1 MSQRY
6 THSSFFTRHPL
17 SLPPSRPSRLL
28 TNVAWAV
35 RHANLMA
42 DPRLVL
48 SEVISEER
56 TEPFS
61 QTQIDALFKSI
72 RVEEPVPSSDAGSV
86 PLDNLQVEEH
96 HHRQGIRILVRP
108 LAKFPNSRSVSPGS
122 DSCQWLA
129 LRAEVASAE
138 QPEHKVLAVTQTS
151 KDIKFSVR
159 IPGEIQDESPRPP
172 LWCELYYDPA
182 SDKVIFLNK
191 SDVPISLSG
200 VTQTPLSSPV
210 LAEALVINPGV
221 ARALR
226 PGTWRI
232 TVRDVAVLDFR
243 ILEKR
248 PVTLYQPQAPTI
260 VEEVSS
266 SSSSS
271 QIISGGK
278 RALTPEVDVK
288 RVKRRV
294 SDPDTPGDDGV
305 IMFLRPAADPLV
317 FPLPNG
323 RESKELSAI
332 NGHALLDTEKGQT
345 IAVPGVCE
353 LDEYQLTK
361 REPIASTS
369 LSAVYT
375 ADHSH
380 VPDNIV
386 TVKVLKTRVANPND
400 KPHVHERN
408 VIRQADMW
416 LRECKS
422 QEELQHESIVRYYG
436 GDARFLSLYMEHVD
450 AKDLTAAPRWR
461 NKANDEFQGD
471 RSDALRILVDISGAL
486 NYIHGRKLVHN
497 DIKPANILYSP
508 ERGAVLCDFGLSTLA
523 SNSPMGGGT
532 PYYVPPE
539 FIGRKLRGPASD
551 VWAVGITMLYVLRK
565 IPFPDCRARRH
576 HPKPLYWQISGVNNP
591 STPHK
596 QYGNGQPAI
605 NQMRD
610 WLTEIYDAREKL
622 DNKDRLERLVKE
634 MLTPNPQQRI
644 TMARV
649 LQELAVDQTS
659 AAG

>member
-1 MSQRY
+1 
-6 THSSFFTRHPL
+6 
-17 SLPPSRPSRLL
+17 
-28 TNVAWAV
+28 
-35 RHANLMA
+35 MA
-42 DPRLVL
+42 EPRFGL
-48 SEVISEER
+48 SEAISEER

-61 QTQIDALFKSI
+61 QSEIDARFRGI
-72 RVEEPVPSSDAGSV
+72 RVEEPVPATDAVAV
-86 PLDNLQVEEH
+86 PLDDLQVEDH
-96 HHRQGIRILVRP
+96 HHKQGIRILFRP
-108 LAKFPNSRSVSPGS
+108 LAKFPNARSVSPGS

-129 LRAEVASAE
+129 LRAEVASSE

-159 IPGEIQDESPRPP
+159 IPGETQDDSPRPP

-191 SDVPISLSG
+191 SDVPISLSS
-200 VTQTPLSSPV
+200 VSPTPLSSPP
-210 LAEALVINPGV
+210 LSAAHIINPGL
-221 ARALR
+221 AKALK

-232 TVRDVAVLDFR
+232 TVRDIDVLDFR
-243 ILEKR
+243 VLEKR
-248 PVTLYQPQAPTI
+248 PVTLYQPQPPKAP
-260 VEEVSS
+260 EDVSS
-266 SSSSS
+266 TTSSAHINSS
-271 QIISGGK
+271 GK
-278 RALTPEVDVK
+278 RALTPEYDEK

-294 SDPDTPGDDGV
+294 SDPETPGDDGV
-305 IMFLRPAADPLV
+305 IMFLRPAGDHLV

-323 RESKELSAI
+323 RESKELSTVNA
-332 NGHALLDTEKGQT
+332 HALLDAEKGDT

-375 ADHSH
+375 ATHSH

-400 KPHVHERN
+400 KPLVHERN

-422 QEELQHESIVRYYG
+422 QEDLQHESIVRYYG

-461 NKANDEFQGD
+461 SKANDEFLGD
-471 RSDALRILVDISGAL
+471 RNDAVRILRDIASAL
-486 NYIHGRKLVHN
+486 SYIHGRKLVHN

-523 SNSPMGGGT
+523 ANSPTTGGT

-539 FIGRKLRGPASD
+539 FIGRKQRGTASD
-551 VWAVGITMLYVLRK
+551 VWALGVTMLYVLRK
-565 IPFPDCRARRH
+565 IAFPDSRARRQ
-576 HPKPLYWQISGVNNP
+576 HPRPLYWQIAGVNNP
-591 STPHK
+591 AVPHK
-596 QYGNGQPAI
+596 NYGNGQPAI
-605 NQMRD
+605 SQMRD
-610 WLTEIYDAREKL
+610 WLTEIFEARENL
-622 DNKDRLERLVKE
+622 NSKDRLERLVME
-634 MLTPNPQQRI
+634 MLYPNPNQRI
-644 TMARV
+644 TMAKV
-649 LQELAVDQTS
+649 LQELTTEQIVAPVK
-659 AAG
+659 

>member
-1 MSQRY
+1 
-6 THSSFFTRHPL
+6 
-17 SLPPSRPSRLL
+17 
-28 TNVAWAV
+28 
-35 RHANLMA
+35 MA

-48 SEVISEER
+48 SEAISEER

-61 QTQIDALFKSI
+61 QTQIDALFKGI
-72 RVEEPVPSSDAGSV
+72 RVEEPVPSADAGSV
-86 PLDNLQVEEH
+86 PLDDLQVEEH

-159 IPGEIQDESPRPP
+159 IPGETQDESPRPP

-271 QIISGGK
+271 QVVSGGK

-323 RESKELSAI
+323 RETKELSAI

-375 ADHSH
+375 ANHSH

-471 RSDALRILVDISGAL
+471 RSDALRILADISGAL

-591 STPHK
+591 SAPHK

-622 DNKDRLERLVKE
+622 DSKDRLERLVKE

>member
-1 MSQRY
+1 
-6 THSSFFTRHPL
+6 
-17 SLPPSRPSRLL
+17 
-28 TNVAWAV
+28 
-35 RHANLMA
+35 MA
-42 DPRLVL
+42 EHRFGL
-48 SEVISEER
+48 SEESSEDR

-61 QTQIDALFKSI
+61 QSEIDSRFKGI
-72 RVEEPVPSSDAGSV
+72 RVEESVSMADSGAV
-86 PLDNLQVEEH
+86 PLDILQVEDH
-96 HHRQGIRILVRP
+96 HHKQGIRILVRP
-108 LAKFPNSRSVSPGS
+108 LTKFPNSRSVSPGS

-129 LRAEVASAE
+129 LRAEVASSD

-159 IPGEIQDESPRPP
+159 IPGEVQDESPRPP

-191 SDVPISLSG
+191 SDVPISLSS
-200 VTQTPLSSPV
+200 VSQTPLSSPP
-210 LAEALVINPGV
+210 LSAAHIINPGL
-221 ARALR
+221 AKALK

-232 TVRDVAVLDFR
+232 TVRDIDVLDFR
-243 ILEKR
+243 VLEKR
-248 PVTLYQPQAPTI
+248 PVTLYQPRPT
-260 VEEVSS
+260 VVKEVSS
-266 SSSSS
+266 SSASSD
-271 QIISGGK
+271 QINSSGK
-278 RALTPEVDVK
+278 RALTPEDDDK

-294 SDPDTPGDDGV
+294 SDADETRDDGV

-323 RESKELSAI
+323 RESKELSTV
-332 NGHALLDTEKGQT
+332 NGHPLLDTEKGEV

-369 LSAVYT
+369 LSSVYT
-375 ADHSH
+375 ATHSH

-386 TVKVLKTRVANPND
+386 TVKVLKTRVANPNE

-422 QEELQHESIVRYYG
+422 QEDLQHESIVRYYG

-450 AKDLTAAPRWR
+450 AQDLTAAPRWR
-461 NKANDEFQGD
+461 SKANDEFQGD
-471 RSDALRILVDISGAL
+471 RNDAIRILGDIASAL
-486 NYIHGRKLVHN
+486 NYIHCRKQVHN

-523 SNSPMGGGT
+523 ANSPTSGGT

-551 VWAVGITMLYVLRK
+551 VWALGITMLYVLRK
-565 IPFPDCRARRH
+565 IPFPDSRARRQ
-576 HPKPLYWQISGVNNP
+576 HPRPLYWQIAGVNNP

-596 QYGNGQPAI
+596 AYGNGQPAI

-610 WLTEIYDAREKL
+610 WLTEIYVAREKL
-622 DNKDRLERLVKE
+622 NPKDKLERIIID
-634 MLTPNPQQRI
+634 MLTPNQHQRV

-649 LQELAVDQTS
+649 LQELRSDKATTVK
-659 AAG
+659 

>member
-1 MSQRY
+1 
-6 THSSFFTRHPL
+6 
-17 SLPPSRPSRLL
+17 
-28 TNVAWAV
+28 
-35 RHANLMA
+35 MA
-42 DPRLVL
+42 DPRL
-48 SEVISEER
+48 EPSEEGSEAH
-56 TEPFS
+56 TVPFS
-61 QTQIDALFKSI
+61 QSEIDARFKGI
-72 RVEEPVPSSDAGSV
+72 RVEEPVPPANPEDV
-86 PLDNLQVEEH
+86 PLDILQVEDH

-108 LAKFPNSRSVSPGS
+108 LTKFPNSRSVSPGS

-129 LRAEVASAE
+129 LRAEVASSD

-159 IPGEIQDESPRPP
+159 IPGETQDDAPRPP

-200 VTQTPLSSPV
+200 VSQTPLSSPP
-210 LAEALVINPGV
+210 LSAALIINPGL
-221 ARALR
+221 AKALK

-232 TVRDVAVLDFR
+232 TVRDIAVLDFR

-248 PVTLYQPQAPTI
+248 PVMLYESQPPAL
-260 VEEVSS
+260 VETDSS
-266 SSSSS
+266 SSGSSS
-271 QIISGGK
+271 INFSGK
-278 RALTPEVDVK
+278 RALTPELDEK

-294 SDPDTPGDDGV
+294 SMPDTPGDDGV
-305 IMFLRPAADPLV
+305 IMFLRPAADPLI

-332 NGHALLDTEKGQT
+332 DAQPLLDAEKGQT

-353 LDEYQLTK
+353 LDQYQLTK
-361 REPIASTS
+361 RDPIASTS

-375 ADHSH
+375 AEHSK
-380 VPDNIV
+380 VSDLV
-386 TVKVLKTRVANPND
+386 TVKVLKTRVTNPND
-400 KPHVHERN
+400 KPYVHERN

-422 QEELQHESIVRYYG
+422 QEDLQHESIVRYYG

-471 RSDALRILVDISGAL
+471 QNDAWRILTDIASAL
-486 NYIHGRKLVHN
+486 SYIHGRTLVHN

-523 SNSPMGGGT
+523 SNSPNSGGT

-551 VWAVGITMLYVLRK
+551 VWALGVTMLYVLHK
-565 IPFPDCRARRH
+565 IPFPDCRARRQ
-576 HPKPLYWQISGVNNP
+576 HPRPLYWQIAGVNNP
-591 STPHK
+591 GIAHK
-596 QYGNGQPAI
+596 QYGSGQPAVI
-605 NQMRD
+605 QMRE
-610 WLTEIYDAREKL
+610 WLTEIHEAREQL
-622 DNKDRLERLVKE
+622 DPKSLLERLVKE

-644 TMARV
+644 TMAKV
-649 LQELAVDQTS
+649 LEELAADQTLT
-659 AAG
+659 AG